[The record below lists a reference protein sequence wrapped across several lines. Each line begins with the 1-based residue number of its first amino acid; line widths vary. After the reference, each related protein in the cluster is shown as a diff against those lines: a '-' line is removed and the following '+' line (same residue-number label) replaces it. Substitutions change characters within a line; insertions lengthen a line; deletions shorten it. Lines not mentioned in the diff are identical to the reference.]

1 MTKAKSL
8 IRMLSVR
15 KLKSISVVRRFPEK
29 TRERRRKV
37 IVRLRLREEEV
48 AAEDTEAGEEV
59 VLTEEEALLPE
70 ILKTTVA
77 PVIMMI

>member
-1 MTKAKSL
+1 LTKAKSL